1 MLQIKNISKQ
11 YKTGDFVQDAL
22 KNVSLNL
29 RENEFVAV
37 LGPSGS
43 GKTTLL
49 NIIGGLDR
57 YDSGDLIIDG
67 ISTKNYRDR
76 DWDTY
81 RNHSIGF
88 VFQTYNLIPHQSVF
102 ANVEL
107 ALTIGGV
114 SRGERRERARKALE
128 EVGLSDHMHKKP
140 NQLSGGQ
147 MQRVAIARALVN
159 DPDIL
164 LADEPT
170 GALDTDTSIQVM
182 ELLKNVAEKRLVV
195 MVTHN
200 SELASKYANRI
211 VRLRDGEIVDD
222 TNVYDPDEIKPKK
235 SEEKFAKRTKMS
247 FLTSLSLSFDNLRTK
262 KGRTLL
268 TAFAGSI
275 GIIGI
280 ALILALST
288 GLNKYIDDTQ
298 KETMT
303 SYPITINSETIDM
316 SGFMGMDGDETNRN
330 RNDKNDTE
338 DKSKLNGVY
347 ADNTRL
353 EMEKT
358 FSSSVTENDLTA
370 FKKYLD
376 DPGSE
381 INRYLGENGVTYSY
395 DVSFRVY
402 SYDAKGRVVN
412 SDADTEN
419 ISGSS
424 EMFDAMMDNRSR
436 MISNMNTIMGVGNR
450 SAANF
455 SELMPGADGKTVSK
469 VITDNYELL
478 YGSYPEN
485 YDEVLLVLN
494 KDNEIK
500 TDILYQLGLITRDE
514 YLKVIEAVESGETAD
529 RVEFDYETVCG
540 HVFCLIPAC
549 DLFKDN
555 KDGTFTYIGG
565 DPIMTEQLLEDALEL
580 KITGIVRPVDMSK
593 VTINSVVAYTHKLTN
608 HVIDYT
614 DRSAVVSAQEKTP
627 ARNILTG
634 MDFEAGDDDKKIEDA
649 KNYISKLS
657 VSDKAVLFRTIM
669 YYGSADEDKGTQQDA
684 WLAMAQNQAADEAT
698 MASFLD
704 MWLLGA
710 ADPDVLIAVYDQYI
724 EGASY
729 EANMEA
735 FGKLSYDTPSSI
747 SIYVDSFED
756 KQAVSDCITA
766 YNATVD
772 KSRKITYTDYVEML
786 TSSLTSIIDVISYIL
801 IAFVSVSL
809 VVSSIMIGIITH
821 ISVLERTKEI
831 GILRALGASKRNISQ
846 VFNAETVIIGFCAG
860 LIGVGTS
867 LLLIIPINAVIHFL
881 LETSDMSAMLP
892 IASASILVAL
902 SIIVTAVGGLYPAKK
917 ASTKDPVIA
926 LRTE

>member
-11 YKTGDFVQDAL
+11 YKTGEFVQDAL
-22 KNVSLNL
+22 KDVSLNL
-29 RENEFVAV
+29 RENEFVAI

-67 ISTKNYRDR
+67 ISTKDYHDR

-88 VFQTYNLIPHQSVF
+88 VFQTYNLIPHQSIL

-114 SRGERRERARKALE
+114 SRTERRKRALRALE
-128 EVGLSDHMHKKP
+128 EVGLSDHIHKIP
-140 NQLSGGQ
+140 NQMSGGQ

-170 GALDTDTSIQVM
+170 GALDTETSIQVM
-182 ELLKNVAEKRLVV
+182 ELLKQVADKRLVV

-200 SELASKYANRI
+200 SELAAKYATRV
-211 VRLRDGEIVDD
+211 VRLRDGQIVHD
-222 TNVYDPDEIKPKK
+222 TNTYKPDRSEPKR
-235 SEEKFAKRTKMS
+235 SEDKFAKKTKMS
-247 FLTSLSLSFDNLRTK
+247 FFTSLSLSFSNLKTK
-262 KGRTLL
+262 KGRTIL
-268 TAFAGSI
+268 TSFAGSI

-288 GLNKYIDDTQ
+288 GLNTYIADMQ

-303 SYPITINSETIDM
+303 SYPITINSETLDM
-316 SGFMGMDGDETNRN
+316 SGFIGIRGSEMGRRN
-330 RNDKNDTE
+330 ER
-338 DKSKLNGVY
+338 KSANKSESKVVF
-347 ADNTRL
+347 ADNTQL
-353 EMEKT
+353 EIEKT

-376 DPGSE
+376 KPDSE
-381 INRYLGENGVTYSY
+381 INQYIGENGVVYSY
-395 DVSFRVY
+395 DVSFNVY
-402 SYDAKGRVVN
+402 SYDKNGKIVN

-419 ISGSS
+419 LSSSS
-424 EMFDAMMDNRSR
+424 EMFDVMIDNRNQ
-436 MISNMNTIMGVGNR
+436 MISNMTTFMGLEKRG
-450 SAANF
+450 AENF
-455 SELMPGADGKTVSK
+455 SQLMPGVDDKTIGQ
-469 VITDNYELL
+469 VITDNYQLL
-478 YGSYPEN
+478 YGTYPEN

-494 KDNEIK
+494 SRNGIS
-500 TDILYQLGLITRDE
+500 TDIMYQLGFITKEE
-514 YLKVIEAVESGETAD
+514 YLEIINKIDNGEKPED
-529 RVEFDYETVCG
+529 IKFDYETICR
-540 HVFCLIPAC
+540 HVFYVIPAC
-549 DLFKDN
+549 DYYEKN
-555 KDGTFTYIGG
+555 EEGTFAFIG
-565 DPIMTEQLLEDALEL
+565 DDSIIAEQLCKEAVEL
-580 KITGIVRPVDMSK
+580 KITGIVRPIDTSNISIL
-593 VTINSVVAYTHKLTN
+593 TAVAYTYKLTN

-614 DRSAVVSAQEKTP
+614 DKSDVVLSQEKTP
-627 ARNILTG
+627 DINVLTG
-634 MDFEAGDDDKKIEDA
+634 MNFEAQDDDKKIEDA
-649 KNYISKLS
+649 TNYISKLS
-657 VSDKAVLFRTIM
+657 ISNKAALYRTII
-669 YYGSADEDKGTQQDA
+669 YYSSANETGEKQDPS
-684 WLAMAQNQAADEAT
+684 LIMAQNQTIDETT
-698 MASFLD
+698 MAALLD
-704 MWLLGA
+704 RWLYET
-710 ADPDVLIAVYDQYI
+710 ADREVLISIYDQYI
-724 EGASY
+724 KGSSY
-729 EANMEA
+729 EDNMIA
-735 FGKLSYDTPSSI
+735 FGKMSYDTPSSI
-747 SIYVDSFED
+747 SIYVDSFEN
-756 KQAVSDCITA
+756 KTA
-766 YNATVD
+766 IAESIADYNETVD
-772 KSRKITYTDYVEML
+772 ENTKIVYTDYVEMM
-786 TSSLTSIIDVISYIL
+786 TSSLTSIIDVISYLL

-867 LLLIIPINAVIHFL
+867 LILTIPINAVIHHL
-881 LETSDMSAMLP
+881 LGTSDMSAMLP
-892 IASASILVAL
+892 PASALILVTL
-902 SIIVTAVGGLYPAKK
+902 SVVVTTIGGLYPAKI